1 MRLMSGSRLR
11 GVHQGVLK
19 CGEDML
25 CIRLCL
31 IGTYSGSKNCPH
43 VCAILTVYI
52 IVQEW
57 IGIPRTS
64 CHGLGVLHQGFKMS
78 PYPWELVVIWWHYVV
93 CKTMTH
99 VDSFLTQIFYIGN
112 QVF

>member
-1 MRLMSGSRLR
+1 VLARPKLKGSKA
-11 GVHQGVLK
+11 V
-19 CGEDML
+19 
-25 CIRLCL
+25 
-31 IGTYSGSKNCPH
+31 YSGSKNCPH